1 MINIADVELINAGS
15 KQQRYPY
22 NYQVDLFLEI
32 DNALI
37 QNTGRRCAGI
47 TPNAFNYIN
56 TYESEIDTHLHVNTI
71 KLSTLYDSVVKGETA
86 TSDALDITLGTC
98 IAYIGV
104 ICNSDYG

>member
-37 QNTGRRCAGI
+37 QNTGGGVQESLLMPI
-47 TPNAFNYIN
+47 TTSILTNQR
-56 TYESEIDTHLHVNTI
+56 L
-71 KLSTLYDSVVKGETA
+71 TL
-86 TSDALDITLGTC
+86 
-98 IAYIGV
+98 
-104 ICNSDYG
+104 ICM

>member
-37 QNTGRRCAGI
+37 QNTGGGVQ
-47 TPNAFNYIN
+47 
-56 TYESEIDTHLHVNTI
+56 ESLLMPLTTSILTNQRL
-71 KLSTLYDSVVKGETA
+71 TL
-86 TSDALDITLGTC
+86 
-98 IAYIGV
+98 
-104 ICNSDYG
+104 ICM